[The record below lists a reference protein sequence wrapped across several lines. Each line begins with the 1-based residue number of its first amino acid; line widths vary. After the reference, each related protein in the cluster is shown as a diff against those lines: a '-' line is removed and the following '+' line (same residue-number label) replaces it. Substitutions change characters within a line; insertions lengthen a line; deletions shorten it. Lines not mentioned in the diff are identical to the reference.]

1 MLDSDRGE
9 KDRQDPGK
17 AIWKGEAEMTKAK
30 ARERAKA
37 RAKQKV
43 KKRDPDAA
51 GERGQKAIPPGK
63 FDPGTGS
70 IKGPSVNANV
80 KDFGGARRGAARS
93 K

>member
-9 KDRQDPGK
+9 KDRQGPGK
-17 AIWKGEAEMTKAK
+17 TIWKGEAEMTKAK

-43 KKRDPDAA
+43 KKRDPNAA
-51 GERGQKAIPPGK
+51 GERGPKAIPPGK

-70 IKGPSVNANV
+70 IKGPTVNANI
-80 KDFGGARRGAARS
+80 KNIGGARRGAARS

>member
-1 MLDSDRGE
+1 
-9 KDRQDPGK
+9 
-17 AIWKGEAEMTKAK
+17 MTKAK

-43 KKRDPDAA
+43 KKRDPNAA
-51 GERGQKAIPPGK
+51 GEAGPKAIPPGK

-70 IKGPSVNANV
+70 IKGPRVNANV
-80 KDFGGARRGAARS
+80 KNIGGARRGAARS